1 MKKRNFFIA
10 LGMLLSVSF
19 TSLSSSIWDKKSNEM
34 AHAIEAAE
42 TNFDNDPIHSSTT
55 IQNYYSSISEG
66 ETGSTLLNDLHS
78 LNSTK
83 RKKMVGYKNMGRYY
97 KQTDGDPD
105 NPNNLILFYSGTS
118 YKFNGSFGS
127 SSDDVNREHV
137 WPNSKGGGSVEG
149 DIHMT
154 RPTLAG
160 ENGSRGN
167 SFYVENGTGS
177 SGWDPAM
184 ESFGL
189 EKYRGISARIIFY
202 CAIADTSLTLVDK
215 NYDSSANKTMG
226 KLSDLL
232 KWNLQYEIDD
242 TETRRNDAAQSIQ
255 GNRNPFIDDRS
266 LPCKIWGDTNA
277 TTRAVCAGQYDDRP
291 TPTSVEIQLSSKTLN
306 IGETAQATA
315 KVLPAD
321 ANQKVAWKSSDLSVA
336 TISSTGLIT
345 ALKEGTT
352 TITATSVE
360 KATIMAS
367 ITLQVQ
373 KKSFLELTSLTI
385 KGTPTKTNYQAGD
398 FFDGTGLEIEGKLKD
413 GTTTTISPSDLMW
426 MSEKTYSNVLSEE
439 DTSVLGIYDDKLTCK
454 YNGIEVSSTTTNQV
468 IKVER
473 FGKLDSTNFEVGQP
487 FDSSGI
493 RMRVYEKD
501 GFFYDIAPNNLKWNI
516 ETISKDIAYAIGTH
530 EGYSIYVEI
539 KTGKNDSV
547 TNSCSKS
554 STNALFSMSLLVFI
568 LSIFVKKKF
577 E

>member
-10 LGMLLSVSF
+10 LGMLLSISF
-19 TSLSSSIWDKKSNEM
+19 TSLSTMTRDKKSNEV
-34 AHAIEAAE
+34 AYAIETAE
-42 TNFDNDPIHSSTT
+42 TNFDKDPIHSSTT

-78 LNSTK
+78 LNSKKRTK
-83 RKKMVGYKNMGRYY
+83 TVGYKNMGKYY
-97 KQTDGDPD
+97 KQTDGDPN
-105 NPNNLILFYSGTS
+105 NPNNIIVFYSGES
-118 YKFNGSFGS
+118 VAFSGSFGGN
-127 SSDDVNREHV
+127 VNREHV
-137 WPNSKGGGSVEG
+137 WPNSRGGSSVEG
-149 DIHMT
+149 DIHMP
-154 RPTLAG
+154 RPTLKN

-167 SFYVENGTGS
+167 SFYVEGKKTDN

-184 ESFGL
+184 ESFGK
-189 EKYRGISARIIFY
+189 EKYRGMSARIIFY
-202 CAIADTSLTLVDK
+202 CAIADTSLTLIDRE
-215 NYDSSANKTMG
+215 YDSSANKTMG

-232 KWNLQYEIDD
+232 KWNLQYEIDA

-277 TTRAVCAGQYDDRP
+277 ATKAVCAGQYDGRP
-291 TPTSVEIQLSSKTLN
+291 TPTSVEIQLSNKTLN
-306 IGETAQATA
+306 VGETEQATA
-315 KVLPAD
+315 KVLPVE
-321 ANQKVAWKSSDLSVA
+321 ANQKVSWKSSDLTVA

-360 KATIMAS
+360 KATIMTS

-385 KGTPTKTNYQAGD
+385 KGTPTKNKYQAGD
-398 FFDGTGLEIEGKLKD
+398 FFNGTGLEIEGKLKD

-426 MSEKTYSNVLSEE
+426 MSEKTYSNILSEE
-439 DTSVLGIYDDKLTCK
+439 DTSVLGIYDGKLTCK
-454 YNGIEVSSTTTNQV
+454 YDGIEVSSTTTNNI

-473 FGKLDSTNFEVGQP
+473 FGKLYTTQFETGQP
-487 FDSSGI
+487 FDPSGI

-501 GFFYDIAPNNLKWNI
+501 GFFYDIASNNLKWNI

-539 KTGKNDSV
+539 KTGKNNSSS
-547 TNSCSKS
+547 NSCSKS